1 MSTYKCIYC
10 IIEYNNLL
18 NIVNHIVRDH
28 PEKELKHLEK
38 DTNGKYVCANFG
50 LSCQEVSNRIKNG
63 QTMAMDNMGRIIF
76 KKHQET
82 PLPGKNED
90 FTNFKTEAD
99 KFMAGVFSH
108 LEEYGRAGDFLS
120 ILKHMSEGTLPCS
133 NLCLHLLLDIGKFLS
148 NLCIKIMRYSI
159 GKDHTPITEY
169 C

>member
-1 MSTYKCIYC
+1 MRQFWALLPRGFKQDQKWANYGHGQHGQ
-10 IIEYNNLL
+10 NNL
-18 NIVNHIVRDH
+18 
-28 PEKELKHLEK
+28 
-38 DTNGKYVCANFG
+38 
-50 LSCQEVSNRIKNG
+50 
-63 QTMAMDNMGRIIF
+63 
-76 KKHQET
+76 QET

-133 NLCLHLLLDIGKFLS
+133 NLCLHLLLDIGGKFLS
-148 NLCIKIMRYSI
+148 NLCIKNMRYSI